1 MSVLVDVLKNPLSSL
16 KLPRVLVLDL
26 VLAHVFIGL
35 VGLRVIYLI
44 DDIVNDHG
52 LLFQGVVISLF
63 LLFGLVIINY
73 AILDSFVLIPVPCLL
88 LMSLL

>member
-1 MSVLVDVLKNPLSSL
+1 LV
-16 KLPRVLVLDL
+16 
-26 VLAHVFIGL
+26 
-35 VGLRVIYLI
+35 

-52 LLFQGVVISLF
+52 LLFQSVVISLF